1 MTLRS
6 GPLERPERYMAD
18 TTKAAKLDAFENI
31 SKKETLGEWVRKW
44 RRKLLKLKHPICSC
58 LDEYNFFPQ
67 CKQDNDSFAE
77 LGGVAGW

>member
-31 SKKETLGEWVRKW
+31 SKKETHANWLRGGEKGE
-44 RRKLLKLKHPICSC
+44 KETIK
-58 LDEYNFFPQ
+58 F
-67 CKQDNDSFAE
+67 
-77 LGGVAGW
+77 VAVECCG